1 MAQIAPVY
9 IQQQEFLILVGAN
22 FMSILMSSLITG
34 AIFYLADYVVNIN
47 TMVLLACLF
56 IPLIIGVPSTK
67 LFTKRFGVV
76 GGHQIM
82 LLIAAAGLL
91 SIMVVP
97 TSLIPFCL
105 ILAGFGLAGPQTL
118 TNVLFAQV
126 VDEDELRSGVRREGS
141 FFGINALITK
151 PAQSLAI
158 ALSPFILEATN
169 FVTREQ
175 NNWQIFLNQP
185 DSAIL
190 GIKIFSGLIPG
201 LAMLLGAIILI
212 WYPLRG
218 EHLKDVQS
226 NVLKLHGEKHQK
238 LNNL

>member
-1 MAQIAPVY
+1 
-9 IQQQEFLILVGAN
+9 
-22 FMSILMSSLITG
+22 
-34 AIFYLADYVVNIN
+34 
-47 TMVLLACLF
+47 MVLLACLF

-97 TSLIPFCL
+97 TSMIPLCL

-118 TNVLFAQV
+118 TNVLFAEV
-126 VDEDELRSGVRREGS
+126 VDEDELRSGVRREGT

-151 PAQSLAI
+151 PAQSMAI

-175 NNWQIFLNQP
+175 NDQQIFLNQP
-185 DSAIL
+185 ESAIM

-218 EHLKDVQS
+218 QHLKNIQS
-226 NVLKLHGEKHQK
+226 NILTLHDEKNEKLKHL
-238 LNNL
+238 

>member
-1 MAQIAPVY
+1 MARIDPVY

-34 AIFYLADYVVNIN
+34 AIFYLADYVVKIN

-97 TSLIPFCL
+97 TSLIPLCL

-169 FVTREQ
+169 FVTRDQ
-175 NNWQIFLNQP
+175 NGQQIFTNQP

-218 EHLKDVQS
+218 EHLKDIQS
-226 NVLKLHGEKHQK
+226 NVLKLHGEKHEK